1 MGTRGG
7 EAARFAEYLE
17 RLGEAV
23 GHADRREPLRA
34 YVTGLLLP
42 GERKSVEP
50 MAAKIDPRRVA
61 ARHQSM
67 HHFVAA
73 APWEAQAVVDVAR
86 EWVLPQLE
94 RHGPVAAWVVDD
106 TGIPK
111 KGRHSVGVARQYCGP
126 LGKPDNCQVA
136 VTVSLVNAA
145 LSVPAAYRLYLPEVW
160 ARDRRRRRRAYVP
173 PSVRFAPKWTLA
185 LAEVDRLLAADVP
198 RAPVVADAGYTGT
211 SSRSGTVSQRAAS
224 PTPWACSRTPPSGR
238 RGRRRWGRHRGVGGG
253 RIPGVCGGPPASGRS
268 PSRRSRRGSRR
279 ARGSASGGARGRAA
293 RWSRALR
300 PSASGRRT
308 GMKNGWS
315 RGTSSGY

>member
-111 KGRHSVGVARQYCGP
+111 KGRHSVGVQSDTAVWPPGQAPGGPAPWCGWGPHPRRLRRTARQRP
-126 LGKPDNCQVA
+126 LA
-136 VTVSLVNAA
+136 VAA
-145 LSVPAAYRLYLPEVW
+145 LATRLPASAWERVRW
-160 ARDRRRRRRAYVP
+160 RAGTRGP
-173 PSVRFAPKWTLA
+173 MESRFAAVRVRPAHRDEKR
-185 LAEVDRLLAADVP
+185 VVP
-198 RAPVVADAGYTGT
+198 RDVEWLLIEWP
-211 SSRSGTVSQRAAS
+211 
-224 PTPWACSRTPPSGR
+224 
-238 RGRRRWGRHRGVGGG
+238 RGE
-253 RIPGVCGGPPASGRS
+253 PGPPKSWLS
-268 PSRRSRRGSRR
+268 
-279 ARGSASGGARGRAA
+279 
-293 RWSRALR
+293 
-300 PSASGRRT
+300 T
-308 GMKNGWS
+308 V
-315 RGTSSGY
+315 RGTG